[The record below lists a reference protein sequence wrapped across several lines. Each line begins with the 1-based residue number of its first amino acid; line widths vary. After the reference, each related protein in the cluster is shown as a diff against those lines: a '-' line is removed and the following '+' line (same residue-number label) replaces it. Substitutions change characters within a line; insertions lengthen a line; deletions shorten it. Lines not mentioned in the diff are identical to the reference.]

1 MHKLNPRTAALLSAF
16 GWAVGYLLAG
26 KVLAVLLPVPP
37 GGAARFFRVCLLA
50 PLAEEGVFRG
60 AVQGLL
66 QPLGPRAAVCVQAA
80 LFAVQHGGA
89 AGIAYALVLGV
100 LLGTIRQCTGRV
112 WPGWVL
118 HTVNNLLVFAA
129 G

>member
-1 MHKLNPRTAALLSAF
+1 MHIPQNRTAALLAAF
-16 GWAVGYLLAG
+16 GCA
-26 KVLAVLLPVPP
+26 
-37 GGAARFFRVCLLA
+37 
-50 PLAEEGVFRG
+50 
-60 AVQGLL
+60 
-66 QPLGPRAAVCVQAA
+66 LGPRAAVCVQAA

-100 LLGTIRQCTGRV
+100 LLGTIRQRTGRV

>member
-1 MHKLNPRTAALLSAF
+1 M
-16 GWAVGYLLAG
+16 
-26 KVLAVLLPVPP
+26 
-37 GGAARFFRVCLLA
+37 
-50 PLAEEGVFRG
+50 FRG

-66 QPLGPRAAVCVQAA
+66 RPPGPRAAVCVQAA

-100 LLGTIRQCTGRV
+100 LLGTIRQRTGRV

>member
-1 MHKLNPRTAALLSAF
+1 MHKLNPRTTALLSAF

-26 KVLAVLLPVPP
+26 KALAVLLPVPP
-37 GGAARFFRVCLLA
+37 GGAVRFFRVCLLA
-50 PLAEEGVFRG
+50 PLVEEGVFRG

-118 HTVNNLLVFAA
+118 HTLNNLLVFAA

>member
-26 KVLAVLLPVPP
+26 KALAVLLPAAP

-50 PLAEEGVFRG
+50 PLVEEGVFRG

>member
-1 MHKLNPRTAALLSAF
+1 MGNIAALPLSA
-16 GWAVGYLLAG
+16 AG
-26 KVLAVLLPVPP
+26 QSFALHC
-37 GGAARFFRVCLLA
+37 AAA
-50 PLAEEGVFRG
+50 PLAEELVFRG